1 MNTANM
7 NASPMTPQAIAEAVA
22 VGMMAKDRATTH
34 LGMRVT
40 HISPGAAHL
49 EMTVREDM
57 LNGHDTCHGG
67 YITTLAD
74 SAFAFACNS
83 YNELTVA
90 ASLTIDFIAPVY
102 GGEVLTARAK
112 EVSLSKRT
120 GVYDVEVLN
129 QKGRC
134 VAVFRGRSH
143 RIQGRSVV
151 PITAAPD
158 APAPI

>member
-1 MNTANM
+1 MSTTTNTPTTPSNL
-7 NASPMTPQAIAEAVA
+7 SPQAIAEAVA

-40 HISPGAAHL
+40 HISPGAANL

-90 ASLTIDFIAPVY
+90 ASLTIDFIAPVFN
-102 GGEVLTARAK
+102 GEVLTARAV
-112 EVSLSKRT
+112 EVSLSRRT
-120 GVYDVEVLN
+120 GIYDVDVIN
-129 QKGRC
+129 QKGAR

-143 RIQGRSVV
+143 RIQGRQVV
-151 PITAAPD
+151 ILPV
-158 APAPI
+158 